1 MLIEKMRL
9 QWMGA
14 SAPPRMGPT
23 AAAKDPPM
31 PQMASA
37 RERSASRGYASRMTD
52 IDEGSTGAADTPSS
66 VRPSTSMPAPTA
78 RAQMSELTAK
88 PAVPAMKARFAPKR
102 SGRLPASRSSAANA
116 SVKPSTI
123 HCCAAMFAWSSVPMV
138 GSATFTMN
146 VSMPMRNMARE
157 AAAQGIMLARRA
169 GLLATERGRPPVA
182 IAGLSGDRVR
192 DIVLT

>member
-1 MLIEKMRL
+1 
-9 QWMGA
+9 MGA

-102 SGRLPASRSSAANA
+102 SERLPASRSSAANA

-146 VSMPMRNMARE
+146 VSMPMRNMAND
-157 AAAQGIMLARRA
+157 AAAQGSMLARLA
-169 GLLATERGRPPVA
+169 CLLAAARGRAPAVVA
-182 IAGLSGDRVR
+182 GFSGDRVWE
-192 DIVLT
+192 IVLT